1 MSGLAFSHFQTVLG
15 AVEAFE
21 RCDTLAAL
29 RERLTGV
36 IATFGFAHFCYAAP
50 PSGNR
55 PKFAD
60 NVLLN
65 GWPTGWF
72 DQYRDGNLQRH
83 DPIVRFTRR
92 QARAFLWSE
101 APVTEDDIAARAVM
115 AIAANDY
122 RLRAGLCVPIHG
134 LSGYQASISFAGA
147 EIDDRFE
154 ARAAMEMIAVY
165 AVNRCN
171 QLKSD
176 VAPRRV
182 LTARE
187 REVMAWVAAGK
198 TAWDIGCILV
208 ISEDTVNKLVA
219 SAMRRL
225 NACNRPQA
233 VAEAIRHGEIAP

>member
-1 MSGLAFSHFQTVLG
+1 MSGLAFSHFQAVLD

-21 RCDTLAAL
+21 RTDSLGAL
-29 RERLTGV
+29 RDRLTRV
-36 IATFGFAHFCYAAP
+36 IAPFGFTQFCYAAP
-50 PSGNR
+50 PSGPR
-55 PKFAD
+55 PKFSD
-60 NVLLN
+60 GVLLD
-65 GWPTGWF
+65 GWPAGW
-72 DQYRDGNLQRH
+72 LQHYSEANFHLH

-101 APVTEDDIAARAVM
+101 APIAADNAIGRTM
-115 AIAANDY
+115 MRIAASDY

-134 LSGYQASISFAGA
+134 LAGYQASISFAGA
-147 EIDDRFE
+147 DIDDRIE
-154 ARAAMEMIAVY
+154 AQAAMEMIAVY
-165 AVNRCN
+165 AVNCCN
-171 QLKSD
+171 QLRTE
-176 VAPRRV
+176 VTARRL

>member
-1 MSGLAFSHFQTVLG
+1 VSGLAFSHFQTVLD

-21 RCDTLAAL
+21 RTDSLAAL
-29 RERLTGV
+29 RDRLTTV
-36 IATFGFAHFCYAAP
+36 IATFGFSHFCYATP
-50 PSGNR
+50 PSGLR
-55 PKFAD
+55 PKFEDA
-60 NVLLN
+60 VLLS
-65 GWPTGWF
+65 GWPAGWF
-72 DQYRDGNLQRH
+72 EQYAEAHFHQH
-83 DPIVRFTRR
+83 DPIARFTRR

-101 APVTEDDIAARAVM
+101 APIAPDDPIGRSVMQIAAT
-115 AIAANDY
+115 DY

-147 EIDDRFE
+147 EIDDRME

-171 QLKSD
+171 QLRTEGT
-176 VAPRRV
+176 ARRL

>member
-1 MSGLAFSHFQTVLG
+1 LSGFAFSHFQTVLG

-21 RCDTLAAL
+21 RTTSLPAL
-29 RERLTGV
+29 CEKLTSV
-36 IATFGFAHFCYAAP
+36 IATFGFGYFCYATP
-50 PSGNR
+50 PSGSR
-55 PKFAD
+55 PKFGD
-60 NVLLN
+60 GVLLN
-65 GWPTGWF
+65 DWPTGWLEHYSDSQF
-72 DQYRDGNLQRH
+72 HLH
-83 DPIVRFTRR
+83 DPVTHFTRR

-101 APVTEDDIAARAVM
+101 APIAADNAVGRSVM
-115 AIAANDY
+115 RIAAADY

-134 LSGYQASISFAGA
+134 LAGYQASISFAGG
-147 EIDDRFE
+147 EIDDGFE
-154 ARAAMEMIAVY
+154 ARSAMEMIAVY

-171 QLKSD
+171 QLRTD
-176 VAPRRV
+176 VAVRRL